1 MNVFL
6 VGGERLSAELLSSLS
21 RLKVSVKSSEVE
33 KDALK
38 AASSFRFSI
47 FIIDVDRFG
56 AEIQLMRLAAKLR
69 LAKKPFIILSSR
81 KDHEAILMM
90 RSIGAADYIIQPY
103 SQREFIMRFNAIAHK
118 KKRIACIGG
127 GTGLFTLLLGLKT
140 LPSTLLVSI
149 VNMSDDGGSSGKISE
164 VFGILPPGDIRRSL
178 VALSNAPELM
188 NQIIQHRFDK
198 GGELHG
204 HSFGNIFLT
213 VLAEVKGSM
222 AEAVRALS
230 DILNIQG
237 IVLPSSRT
245 LTKLVARFQDGTIVR
260 GESKID
266 LCEGRKPA
274 LKIAKIWHEP
284 ETEGEADAYTSII
297 NSDVVTIGPG
307 DLFTS
312 VITNFIVKDI
322 RKALIHTKAKKIYI
336 CNLMTK
342 PGETTGFT
350 AADHVREVVRY
361 LGTDCLDYVL
371 VSKTVFSAESVEE
384 YMKKSQA
391 PVLPSVAADIRKYT
405 KARVIFADVADEKE
419 LVRHDPIKLRAEIEK
434 IIRA

>member
-1 MNVFL
+1 LNVFV
-6 VGGERLSAELLSSLS
+6 VGPQRLGSELSEWLS
-21 RLKVSVKSSEVE
+21 RLKVKVESSEDE
-33 KDALK
+33 KAALK
-38 AASSFRFSI
+38 AASSARISL
-47 FIIDVDRFG
+47 FIVDVDRIG
-56 AEIQLMRLAAKLR
+56 AEIQLVRLATKLR
-69 LAKKPFIILSSR
+69 LSKKPFIVLSTR
-81 KDHEAILMM
+81 KDHEAFLMM
-90 RSIGAADYIIQPY
+90 RSIGAADYVIRPY
-103 SQREFIMRFNAIAHK
+103 SQREFMMRFNAVLHK

-140 LPSTLLVSI
+140 LPNALLVSI
-149 VNMSDDGGSSGKISE
+149 VNMSDDGGSSGKLSQT
-164 VFGILPPGDIRRSL
+164 FGILPPGDIRRSL

-198 GGELHG
+198 GGDLHG

-222 AEAVRALS
+222 SEAVRALS

-245 LTKLVARFQDGTIVR
+245 LTKLVARFQDGTVVK

-266 LCEGRKPA
+266 LCEGRKPS
-274 LKIAKIWHEP
+274 LKISKIWHEP
-284 ETEGEADAYTSII
+284 ESEGEADAYASIL

-312 VITNFIVKDI
+312 VITNLAVKDI
-322 RKALIHTKAKKIYI
+322 REALLKTKAKKIYV

-350 AADHVREVVRY
+350 AADHVREVVHY
-361 LGTDCLDYVL
+361 LGADCLDYVL
-371 VSKTVFSAESVEE
+371 VSKTVFSEESVNE
-384 YMKKSQA
+384 YSKKSQV
-391 PVLPSVAADIRKYT
+391 PVPPGTAAGIRKYT
-405 KARVIFADVADEKE
+405 KAKVVFADVADEKE
-419 LVRHDPIKLRAEIEK
+419 LVRHDSQKLRTEIEK
-434 IIRA
+434 IIRS